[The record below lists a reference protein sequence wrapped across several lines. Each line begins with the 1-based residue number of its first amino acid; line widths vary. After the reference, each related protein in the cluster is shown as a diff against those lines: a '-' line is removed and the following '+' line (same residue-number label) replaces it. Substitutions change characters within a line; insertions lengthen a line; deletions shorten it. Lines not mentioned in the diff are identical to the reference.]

1 MFGLTIL
8 CLLVFCTG
16 SAHADLVWLILRD
29 KVTPDGQVIIWD
41 FSRSIH
47 DVAEQDLPVRKD
59 YINKIEKIGV
69 RVRISSRWIN
79 AVSVNA
85 TNYQQIELSK
95 LKFIKTITPV
105 RRLPRP
111 DSQSGR
117 PLPAERPVID
127 NNYYGNAYDQ
137 LAQVNVISLHQM
149 GFRGFGIRIAVLD
162 NGFHYTEHP
171 VFLNGLNVIAEKDF
185 VNNDDIVSDQSDQP
199 QTGDERLSSQNI
211 HGAQVLSILAG
222 NHIGKFVGVAPDAEY
237 LLAKTED
244 NASEFPVEEDR
255 WIAGL
260 EWADS
265 LGADVVNSSLGY
277 NLWDD
282 GSGYN
287 YQDLDGRTSLT
298 SVAAGLGVERGLIIV
313 VAAGNEALSSWHYIT
328 APADAE
334 GVTSVG
340 SVALTAGFER
350 QLNISATSSRGPTAD
365 GRIKPDLV
373 APGQGVVVADIRSG
387 GYVRNN
393 GTSFAAPIVSGISAL
408 MLQINPD
415 WKPDQVLSELKSS
428 ALDLGDSGADTVYG
442 WGLVNALGASGL
454 QPAIPQT
461 TRLFAPS
468 PNPVIGGV
476 QQVFFPMDITE
487 PTDVIL
493 HVFNV
498 GGGLV
503 FRQDNYLLPGVYR
516 AASGAPAWR
525 LDNGLANGIY
535 FYRLVAKEVTF
546 NGTLAI
552 VRQQ

>member
-8 CLLVFCTG
+8 FLLVFCTI

-29 KVTPDGQVIIWD
+29 KITPDGQVVPWD
-41 FSRSIH
+41 FSRPIH
-47 DVAEQDLPVRKD
+47 DAAEQDLPVRKD
-59 YINKIEKIGV
+59 YINKIEKVGI

-79 AVSVNA
+79 AVSVDA
-85 TNYQQIELSK
+85 TNSQQIELSK
-95 LKFIKTITPV
+95 LKFIKAIIPV
-105 RRLPRP
+105 RRLPRR
-111 DSQSGR
+111 DRQSGS

-127 NNYYGNAYDQ
+127 NSYYGNAYEQ
-137 LAQVNVISLHQM
+137 LAQVNVVPLHQM
-149 GFRGFGIRIAVLD
+149 GFRGSGIRIAILD

-171 VFLNGLNVIAEKDF
+171 AFLNGLNVVAEKDF
-185 VNNDDIVSDQSDQP
+185 VNNDAIVSDEVDQP
-199 QTGDERLSSQNI
+199 RTGDERRSSQNI

-222 NHIGKFVGVAPDAEY
+222 NEIGQFLGVAPDAEY

-287 YQDLDGRTSLT
+287 YQDLDGRTALT
-298 SVAAGLGVERGLIIV
+298 SVAAGHGVERGLVIV

-328 APADAE
+328 APADAD
-334 GVTSVG
+334 GVVSVG
-340 SVALTAGFER
+340 SIALMGGFEG
-350 QLNISATSSRGPTAD
+350 QFNIAATSSRGPTAD
-365 GRIKPDLV
+365 GRIKPDVV

-387 GYVRNN
+387 GYVRNS

-408 MLQINPD
+408 ILQINPGL
-415 WKPDQVLSELKSS
+415 KPHQILSELRSS

-442 WGLVNALGASGL
+442 WGLVNALRASGL
-454 QPAIPQT
+454 QPVIPQT
-461 TRLFAPS
+461 TRLFTPT
-468 PNPVIGGV
+468 PNPIIGEIE
-476 QQVFFPMDITE
+476 QVFFPMEVTE

-493 HVFNV
+493 HVFDI
-498 GGGLV
+498 GGSLI
-503 FRQDNYLLPGVYR
+503 FRQDHYLFPGVYR
-516 AASGAPAWR
+516 ADNGAPAWR
-525 LDNGLANGIY
+525 LDKSLANGVY
-535 FYRLVAKEVTF
+535 FYRLVAKRVTF

-552 VRQQ
+552 ARKR